1 MNFPDRYRYP
11 LFFIGLLLMIT
22 SAFLYKYNILTLQV
36 EEVLIVIGTI
46 LFVFSIAS
54 ALIK

>member
-1 MNFPDRYRYP
+1 MHFPDRYRYP
-11 LFFIGLLLMIT
+11 LFFIGLLLMIVA
-22 SAFLYKYNILTLQV
+22 AFLYRYNILTLEI
-36 EEVLIVIGTI
+36 EEIIIVIGTV

>member
-1 MNFPDRYRYP
+1 MHFPDRYRYP
-11 LFFIGLLLMIT
+11 LFFLGFLLIIAP
-22 SAFLYKYNILTLQV
+22 AFLYKFNILTLEA
-36 EEVLIVIGTI
+36 EEIIIVIGAV

>member
-1 MNFPDRYRYP
+1 MHFSERYRYP
-11 LFFIGLLLMIT
+11 LFFIGLLLIIVA
-22 SAFLYKYNILTLQV
+22 AFLYKYNILTLEI
-36 EEVLIVIGTI
+36 EEIIIVIGTV

>member
-22 SAFLYKYNILTLQV
+22 SAFLYKYNILTLEV

>member
-11 LFFIGLLLMIT
+11 LFFIGLLLMIA
-22 SAFLYKYNILTLQV
+22 SAFLYKYNILTLEV
-36 EEVLIVIGTI
+36 EEVLVVIGTI

-54 ALIK
+54 AIIK

>member
-1 MNFPDRYRYP
+1 MHFPDRYRYP
-11 LFFIGLLLMIT
+11 LFFLGLLLMIA
-22 SAFLYKYNILTLQV
+22 SAFLYKFNILTLEV
-36 EEVLIVIGTI
+36 EEILIVIGAV

>member
-1 MNFPDRYRYP
+1 MHFPDRYRYP
-11 LFFIGLLLMIT
+11 LFFLGLLLMIA
-22 SAFLYKYNILTLQV
+22 SAFLYKFNILTLEV
-36 EEVLIVIGTI
+36 EEIIIVIGAV

>member
-11 LFFIGLLLMIT
+11 LFFIGLLLMIA
-22 SAFLYKYNILTLQV
+22 SAFLYKYNILTLEV
-36 EEVLIVIGTI
+36 EEVLVVIGTI

>member
-22 SAFLYKYNILTLQV
+22 SAFLYKYNILTLEV

-54 ALIK
+54 AIIK

>member
-1 MNFPDRYRYP
+1 MHFPDRYRYP
-11 LFFIGLLLMIT
+11 LFFLGLLLMIA
-22 SAFLYKYNILTLQV
+22 SAFLYKFNILTLEV
-36 EEVLIVIGTI
+36 EEVIIVIGAV

>member
-1 MNFPDRYRYP
+1 MHFPDRYRYP
-11 LFFIGLLLMIT
+11 LFFIGLLLMIVA
-22 SAFLYKYNILTLQV
+22 AFLYKYDILTLEV
-36 EEVLIVIGTI
+36 EEIIIVIGTV

>member
-1 MNFPDRYRYP
+1 MHFPDRYRYP
-11 LFFIGLLLMIT
+11 LFFIGLLLMIVA
-22 SAFLYKYNILTLQV
+22 AFLYKYNILTLEI
-36 EEVLIVIGTI
+36 EEIIIVIGTV

>member
-1 MNFPDRYRYP
+1 MHFPDRYRYP
-11 LFFIGLLLMIT
+11 LFFLGLLLMIA
-22 SAFLYKYNILTLQV
+22 SAFLYKFNILTLEA
-36 EEVLIVIGTI
+36 EEIIIVIGAV